1 MIDIKQLAELQK
13 KSKTSFAEQRKLLK
27 RVMAGDTVPCSVCRQ
42 PLFLITPQDTNKT
55 NHEYS
60 GIRCKKGCTD
70 ILLDFV

>member
-13 KSKTSFAEQRKLLK
+13 KSKNSFAEQRKLLK
-27 RVMAGDTVPCSVCRQ
+27 KVMAGNVVPCSVCKQ
-42 PLFLITPQDTNKT
+42 PLFLITPQNSNKS